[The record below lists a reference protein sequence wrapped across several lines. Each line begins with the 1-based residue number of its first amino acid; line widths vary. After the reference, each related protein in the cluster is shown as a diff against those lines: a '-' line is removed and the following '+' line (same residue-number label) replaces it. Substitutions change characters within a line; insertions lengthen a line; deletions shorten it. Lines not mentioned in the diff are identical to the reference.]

1 MAVTCVWVYLFGQNN
16 AVYYSPFSL
25 VLGSPYYTGDCY
37 VTEGR
42 LEILLYSCVPTELL
56 VMLITIAVIVI
67 AFTAAVYIGSI
78 KRCRPGK
85 KAVISAVA
93 ASLILLLSGCSQS
106 TADNTAADG
115 RYGFAYDGEG
125 YYLLSTETDD
135 EYNIISQRIIRYD
148 DKLNLSE
155 DDILRNITC
164 DGRVD
169 CMLAS
174 DGYLYYTESFQ
185 NGGTYTD
192 NVCRIRL
199 SDCYK
204 ETVSAAP
211 KAERIS
217 RYLDLLTIW
226 SGDSDDY
233 SYNGM
238 CKYQNNLYLQ
248 TNNYKVFVLDLNTG
262 ARRLLFSENYINGD
276 ISVIDGKVFYLNSD
290 GNPVCYDN
298 EKKIISERMFYAIA
312 SDGEYIYCSNKS
324 ATYRYKASD
333 FTEEKLADKGD
344 AYMVDRGGV
353 YFDDGTYM
361 DAGGNLIEIP
371 QAKDGRI
378 FLANGK
384 VIVRNSDGELQF
396 SDK

>member
-1 MAVTCVWVYLFGQNN
+1 
-16 AVYYSPFSL
+16 

-42 LEILLYSCVPTELL
+42 LEILLYSCVPAELL

-67 AFTAAVYIGSI
+67 AVTAAVYIGSI

-169 CMLAS
+169 YMLAS

-199 SDCYK
+199 SDYYK
-204 ETVSAAP
+204 ETVLAAP
-211 KAERIS
+211 DAQRLS

-290 GNPVCYDN
+290 GNPVCFDN
-298 EKKIISERMFYAIA
+298 EKKIISERMFYEIA
-312 SDGEYIYCSNKS
+312 SDREYIYCSNNS
-324 ATYRYKASD
+324 VTYRYKASD
-333 FTEEKLADKGD
+333 LSEEKFADKGE
-344 AYMVDRGGV
+344 AYMADRSCV
-353 YFDDGTYM
+353 YFGDGTYM
-361 DAGGNLIEIP
+361 DAYGKQVEIS
-371 QAKDGRI
+371 QAKDGSI
-378 FLANGK
+378 FLANGR
-384 VIVRNSDGELQF
+384 VIVKNSDGTLEF

>member
-1 MAVTCVWVYLFGQNN
+1 M
-16 AVYYSPFSL
+16 
-25 VLGSPYYTGDCY
+25 LGSPYYTGDCY

-169 CMLAS
+169 YMLAS

-199 SDCYK
+199 SDYYK
-204 ETVSAAP
+204 ETVLAAP
-211 KAERIS
+211 DAQRLS

-290 GNPVCYDN
+290 GNPVCFDN

-312 SDGEYIYCSNKS
+312 SDREYIYCSNNS
-324 ATYRYKASD
+324 VTYRYEVSD
-333 FTEEKLADKGD
+333 LSEEKFADKGE
-344 AYMVDRGGV
+344 AYMADRSCV
-353 YFDDGTYM
+353 YFGDGTYM
-361 DAGGNLIEIP
+361 DVYGKQVEIP
-371 QAKDGRI
+371 QAEDGSI
-378 FLANGK
+378 FLANGR
-384 VIVRNSDGELQF
+384 VIVKNSDGTLEF